1 MYGLEKGETASPE
14 HLEKCKTMTNLSF
27 IDKAAE
33 KEDFFFLA
41 GVCLET
47 D

>member
-33 KEDFFFLA
+33 KEDFFFFSP
-41 GVCLET
+41 VFV
-47 D
+47 